1 MNKNTKGTPYRL
13 TSVLPY
19 FFAAMGGIALSI
31 GGTVLIQRE
40 LNAQAQQ
47 ACKSDHYR
55 RLVTFRGAA
64 GDTSYCIP
72 AYFMND
78 SVSHPE

>member
-1 MNKNTKGTPYRL
+1 MNKHTKGTPYSFISL
-13 TSVLPY
+13 LPY
-19 FFAAMGGIALSI
+19 FLAAMGGVALTI
-31 GGTVLIQRE
+31 WGTVEIQRE
-40 LNAQAQQ
+40 LNAQAQR

-72 AYFMND
+72 AYFTNG
-78 SVSHPE
+78 SVSHPD

>member
-1 MNKNTKGTPYRL
+1 MNIYTKAI
-13 TSVLPY
+13 PY
-19 FFAAMGGIALSI
+19 FFAAMGGVALTI
-31 GGTVLIQRE
+31 LGTVGIQRE
-40 LNAQAQQ
+40 LNEQARR

-78 SVSHPE
+78 SVSHPD

>member
-1 MNKNTKGTPYRL
+1 MNIYTKAI
-13 TSVLPY
+13 PY
-19 FFAAMGGIALSI
+19 FLAAMGGVALTMW
-31 GGTVLIQRE
+31 GTVGIQRE
-40 LNAQAQQ
+40 LNEQARR

-55 RLVTFRGAA
+55 QLVTFRGAA

-78 SVSHPE
+78 SVSHPD